1 MDEKKFYTL
10 LDNFFGPGISEAEEK
25 EMREQMTHDPS
36 LQEAFDL
43 RQQMEQFLEEAP
55 QREQTHQI
63 IDQLGEEFF
72 QKKEAKRTRLRPLWG
87 ILAVAAAIALFIL
100 VWQPWQTDSLY
111 QQFAEHQPINL
122 VERGDQA
129 NDLQT
134 LQDAFNK
141 KDYPAAYQLAE
152 QLYERQPDIQLQLI
166 RGIAALET
174 GNLQA
179 ATSDFESIAS
189 GTSAYQEQAIWY
201 RGLTAVKA
209 EQWAQARQWLI
220 QIPDDSDFY
229 QKANQLLNKLP
240 E

>member
-10 LDNFFGPGISEAEEK
+10 LDDFFGPGISEADEK
-25 EMREQMTHDPS
+25 AMREQMTSDPS

-43 RQQMEQFLEEAP
+43 RKEMEQFLEESP

-72 QKKEAKRTRLRPLWG
+72 QKKEAKRIRLKPLWG
-87 ILAVAAAIALFIL
+87 ILSIAAAIALLII
-100 VWQPWQTDSLY
+100 VWQPWQSASLY
-111 QQFAEHQPINL
+111 QQFAAHQQLSL

-129 NDLQT
+129 NDLQA
-134 LQDAFNK
+134 LQDAFNQA
-141 KDYPAAYQLAE
+141 DYLTAYQLADK
-152 QLYERQPDIQLQLI
+152 LYQEQPDAQLQLV

-174 GNLQA
+174 DQLEA
-179 ATSDFESIAS
+179 AASDFKNLAA

-209 EQWAQARQWLI
+209 EQWTQAQQWLN
-220 QIPDDSDFY
+220 QLPEDSDYY
-229 QKANQLLNKLP
+229 QEAQQLLTQLP